1 MVRDRYE
8 EEVASNMYQLANLL
22 VQMSKDHGFDG
33 TFGTFNYKWTPPNAI
48 LFTMTTLTM
57 IGYGN
62 IAPRTSLGQMF
73 CMVYTVFGLALMML
87 FLANIGNMM
96 ARTIKRSYSRLA
108 CRWCR
113 VRRRWSQHP
122 DWLTTEPDRVK
133 EDIVGPEVSRASH
146 GAEITTLH

>member
-1 MVRDRYE
+1 MRGVRERYQ
-8 EEVASNMYQLANLL
+8 EEVSSNMYQLANLL
-22 VQMSKDHGFDG
+22 VQMSQDHGFDG
-33 TFGTFNYKWTPPNAI
+33 TYGTFSYKWTPPNAI

-62 IAPRTSLGQMF
+62 IAPRTSSGQMF

-96 ARTIKRSYSRLA
+96 ARTVKRSYSRLA

-113 VRRRWSQHP
+113 VRRRWSERPEGLDTQP
-122 DWLTTEPDRVK
+122 DPVK
-133 EDIVGPEVSRASH
+133 DDIVGPEVRSH
-146 GAEITTLH
+146 HPLLL